1 MRKLAAACDVNVAAL
16 YYYFPSKAALF
27 AAVVEERQYGSRI
40 AAIPPVDLTLPV
52 QDRIHQLFVAVW
64 RGAMEEEPV
73 WRLLLGEGLRSE
85 PDALPV
91 GSELLNTLPAGLAA
105 WLAEAIPELTDP
117 AVAADAFVAQLFS
130 GFIRH
135 ILQPD
140 VDVDE
145 LAAAHAQTLVAVLC
159 DPMIDS

>member
-40 AAIPPVDLTLPV
+40 ATIPLVDPHLPV
-52 QDRIHQLFVAVW
+52 EERLHQLFIDVW
-64 RGAMEEEPV
+64 RGAMEEQPV

-91 GSELLNTLPAGLAA
+91 GSELLHTLPAGLAA
-105 WLAEAIPELTDP
+105 WLAQSIPELTDSV
-117 AVAADAFVAQLFS
+117 VAAEAFVAQLFS
-130 GFIRH
+130 GFIHH
-135 ILQPD
+135 ILQPESD
-140 VDVDE
+140 VDG
-145 LAAAHAQTLVAVLC
+145 LAEHHARILVTIPCHRLVA
-159 DPMIDS
+159 

>member
-40 AAIPPVDLTLPV
+40 ATIPLVDPHLPV
-52 QDRIHQLFVAVW
+52 EERLHQLFIDVW
-64 RGAMEEEPV
+64 RGAMEEQPV

-105 WLAEAIPELTDP
+105 WLAQSIPELTDSV
-117 AVAADAFVAQLFS
+117 VAAEAFVAQPFS
-130 GFIRH
+130 GFIHH
-135 ILQPD
+135 ILQPESD
-140 VDVDE
+140 VDA
-145 LAAAHAQTLVAVLC
+145 LAEHHARILVTVLCHRLVA
-159 DPMIDS
+159 